1 MLRGFGYKINEIRDS
16 HYPLFSPP
24 VVCIPPLGHT
34 RGNPCLVLSHDHAIL
49 KSVKKIRLI
58 NLSLPKLAES
68 IKLNPFFLPK
78 VRTMIP
84 KQGSLLDRDQRHT

>member
-1 MLRGFGYKINEIRDS
+1 MLRWLEA
-16 HYPLFSPP
+16 
-24 VVCIPPLGHT
+24 T
-34 RGNPCLVLSHDHAIL
+34 EAIL
-49 KSVKKIRLI
+49 VAEVYHDLYLTIDSNIQFFTYK
-58 NLSLPKLAES
+58 KLAES